1 MKPDFHF
8 VIKMMLI
15 RKVGFSTSLK
25 HLLSATLSVW
35 DLLLK
40 EVIIIFIT
48 STIVWQVN
56 SRKEHSSNNHRKL
69 D

>member
-8 VIKMMLI
+8 VVKMMLI

-25 HLLSATLSVW
+25 HLLSATLSDW

-56 SRKEHSSNNHRKL
+56 SRREHSSNKHRKL